1 MLLAHFSINFS
12 ATYLLKD
19 VLLLYHA
26 FLLDDALS
34 GKNVQMT
41 LHLQLSSYFLQPS
54 VENVL
59 NEHLNALVLALHIHV
74 ATTLQGLIYFP
85 ISHVMKK
92 EINQTLIN
100 IR

>member
-34 GKNVQMT
+34 GKTVQMT
-41 LHLQLSSYFLQPS
+41 LHLQRSSYFLQPS
-54 VENVL
+54 VEHVL
-59 NEHLNALVLALHIHV
+59 NEHLNALLLALHIPV
-74 ATTLQGLIYFP
+74 ATSLPGLIYLP
-85 ISHVMKK
+85 ISHVMTS
-92 EINQTLIN
+92 EIDQTFL
-100 IR
+100 